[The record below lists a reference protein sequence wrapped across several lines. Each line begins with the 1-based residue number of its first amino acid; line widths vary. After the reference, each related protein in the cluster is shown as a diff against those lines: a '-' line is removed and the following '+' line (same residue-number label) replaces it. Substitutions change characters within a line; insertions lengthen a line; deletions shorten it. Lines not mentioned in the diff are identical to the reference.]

1 MIEMRIELLPRM
13 PGEADVTG
21 LDEVKC
27 KASMAGP
34 TGDLLAEALVAFAYI
49 AATIGCKEGRSD
61 ARNAKVSIAVL
72 EGICQEAR
80 DIMPAVVQRV
90 RREGAGHG
98 LQ

>member
-1 MIEMRIELLPRM
+1 MIELRIELIPHVPDDTVSAGM
-13 PGEADVTG
+13 
-21 LDEVKC
+21 DEVKC
-27 KASMAGP
+27 KVSMAGP
-34 TGDLLAEALVAFAYI
+34 TGDLLAEALVAFAHI

-61 ARNAKVSIAVL
+61 ARNAEVSIAVL

-80 DIMPAVVQRV
+80 DIMPDVVQHV